1 VSASK
6 PVFLVT
12 GADLAAE
19 ALALLSDYEVVY
31 AGKSPTEEDVVSLCK
46 RHDPVAII
54 VRYSKVGP
62 AAMDAAPSLKVVSK
76 HGSGTDTIDKHA
88 AAARNIQ
95 VVAAV
100 GANAAAVA
108 EQALALLLACAK
120 SIVAL
125 NERMHA
131 GHWDKA
137 THKSVE
143 LEGRTVGV
151 IGLGAIGLRFA
162 RMADAMGMRV
172 LGYDP
177 YATDLPAYIERA
189 ELDAVWRGSDA
200 ISLHCPLTSDNAK
213 LLNTRTLAACRK
225 GVIIVN
231 TARGGLIDEAALLA
245 AIRSG
250 HVGSAGLDSFAVE
263 PMTAPHPF
271 HGEARITLS
280 PHIGG
285 VTSDAYIKM
294 GVAAAKNALAVLQAF
309 APNDQRRTDTFA
321 ARQVGTPRGHAT
333 DASRTPLPQPQREPG
348 IALVERP
355 ADDQA
360 LTKPRNE

>member
-1 VSASK
+1 VSDAKK

-12 GADLAAE
+12 GNDLAPQ
-19 ALALLSDYEVVY
+19 ALELLRDYEVVY
-31 AGKSPTEEDVVSLCK
+31 AGRTPTEDDVVALCK

-54 VRYSKVGP
+54 VRYSKVGA
-62 AAMDAAPSLKVVSK
+62 AAMQAAPSLKVISK
-76 HGSGTDTIDKHA
+76 HGSGTDTIDKVA
-88 AAARNIQ
+88 AKARGIE

-120 SIVAL
+120 SVVVL
-125 NERMHA
+125 DERMHA

-143 LEGRTVGV
+143 LEGRTIGV

-162 RMADAMGMRV
+162 RMAEAMGMRV

-177 YATDLPAYIERA
+177 YAKELPAYIERT
-189 ELDAVWRGSDA
+189 ELETIWRESDA
-200 ISLHCPLTSDNAK
+200 ISLHCPLTADNAK
-213 LLNTRTLAACRK
+213 LINAKTLAACKK

-231 TARGGLIDEAALLA
+231 TARGGLIDEAALLEA
-245 AIRSG
+245 VRSG
-250 HVGSAGLDSFAVE
+250 QVASAGLDSFAVE

-271 HGEARITLS
+271 HGEKRITLS

-285 VTSDAYIKM
+285 VTADAYVKM
-294 GVAAAKNALAVLQAF
+294 GVAAARNALAVL
-309 APNDQRRTDTFA
+309 
-321 ARQVGTPRGHAT
+321 AR
-333 DASRTPLPQPQREPG
+333 
-348 IALVERP
+348 
-355 ADDQA
+355 
-360 LTKPRNE
+360 

>member
-1 VSASK
+1 MSAKK
-6 PVFLVT
+6 PAFLVT
-12 GADLAAE
+12 GNDLAPQ
-19 ALALLSDYEVVY
+19 ALALLGDYEVVF
-31 AGKSPTEEDVVSLCK
+31 AGKTPTEDDIVALCK

-54 VRYSKVGP
+54 VRYSKVGA
-62 AAMDAAPSLKVVSK
+62 AAMEAAPSLKVISK
-76 HGSGTDTIDKHA
+76 HGSGTDTIDKVA
-88 AAARNIQ
+88 AEARGIQ

-120 SIVAL
+120 SVVTL

-151 IGLGAIGLRFA
+151 IGLGAIGQRFA

-172 LGYDP
+172 LGFDP
-177 YATDLPAYIERA
+177 YARDLPAYIESTDL
-189 ELDAVWRGSDA
+189 ETIWRESDA
-200 ISLHCPLTSDNAK
+200 ISLHCPLTPDNAK
-213 LLNTRTLAACRK
+213 LINAKTLAACK
-225 GVIIVN
+225 PGVLIVN
-231 TARGGLIDEAALLA
+231 TARGGLIDEAALLE

-250 HVGSAGLDSFAVE
+250 QVASAGLDSFAVE

-271 HGEARITLS
+271 HGESRITLS

-285 VTSDAYIKM
+285 VTADAYVKM
-294 GVAAAKNALAVLQAF
+294 GVAAAKNALGVLNA
-309 APNDQRRTDTFA
+309 
-321 ARQVGTPRGHAT
+321 
-333 DASRTPLPQPQREPG
+333 
-348 IALVERP
+348 
-355 ADDQA
+355 
-360 LTKPRNE
+360 